1 MEIYA
6 EIKTFELQKQD
17 LMKEHQNSNVLSN
30 GEAILN
36 QIEELQKKLDGANRV
51 ESKRIQQ
58 QINELQNEK
67 NKVLRELQKVEE
79 QIERRQA
86 KIERLNEQANKTSIK
101 NQVLGKDADRNEY
114 WFFKEEPSK
123 LFVKKFHGIPAII
136 SMTVPKPEQQTIQEN
151 NEVSNG
157 GAKIDIV
164 AENIEMIDTES
175 KK

>member
-6 EIKTFELQKQD
+6 EIKNFENQKQD
-17 LMKEHQNSNVLSN
+17 LIKEHQNSNVLSN
-30 GEAILN
+30 SEAILN

-58 QINELQNEK
+58 QITELQNEK

-114 WFFKEEPSK
+114 WFFKEEPGK
-123 LFVKKFHGIPAII
+123 LFVKKFHGIPPIVPI
-136 SMTVPKPEQQTIQEN
+136 TVPKPEVKAILEN
-151 NEVSNG
+151 NEQTNG
-157 GAKIDIV
+157 IA
-164 AENIEMIDTES
+164 
-175 KK
+175 